1 MGIGYRIFEAANEKG
16 IRIKKLA
23 EMAGVPHSTLHC
35 ICKRDSN
42 RIDAGTLLKVAD
54 ALGVDPVRLLRG
66 NSHEAAAA
74 ENEATRD
81 VAADIQTKTAQ
92 LNPDGLK
99 KLYDYADLLVDSGR
113 YKKYPPVIL
122 LD

>member
-16 IRIKKLA
+16 VRIKKLA

-42 RIDAGTLLKVAD
+42 RIDSDTLLKVAD
-54 ALGVDPVRLLRG
+54 ALGIDPVLLLRG
-66 NSHEAAAA
+66 NSHEVAASESAAAQDMTA
-74 ENEATRD
+74 E
-81 VAADIQTKTAQ
+81 IQAKIKQ